1 MTARPAHCDRLRRS
15 AHFVPGGNERMLQKS
30 LETQADSLVLDLE
43 DAVAPERKAEARQAV
58 AAWLEDADFGRQER
72 IVRINPL
79 DTPWGLEDL
88 QASMR
93 HPPDIYM
100 VPKVSTADELRR
112 IDQTLAELER
122 RHGHP
127 SGALGLIVIAT
138 ETPLSVLN
146 LPTFA
151 QCPRVAA
158 LTWGAEDLSAALGA
172 PRSRRPDGEYLDLY
186 KHCRCQTLLCAA
198 AGGVQPLDT
207 VFVDFRD
214 PEALRRDCQE
224 SVWLG
229 YTGRLTIHPAQID
242 IVNQA
247 FSPDPEAVA
256 ESERLL
262 AAFEEAKASGR
273 MAFRFEGRM
282 VDAPHLAR
290 AERILERAKAIRA
303 RQAAPSGAAGSG

>member
-1 MTARPAHCDRLRRS
+1 MRARPAHCDRLRRS

-30 LETQADSLVLDLE
+30 LETRADSLVLDLE
-43 DAVAPERKAEARQAV
+43 DAVLPERKAEARQAV

-79 DTPWGLEDL
+79 DSPWGMEDL
-88 QASMR
+88 QATMR

-100 VPKVSTADELRR
+100 IPKVSTADQLRR
-112 IDQTLAELER
+112 IDQALAELER

-127 SGALGLIVIAT
+127 PGAMGLIVIAT
-138 ETPLSVLN
+138 ETPLSLIN

-151 QCPRVAA
+151 ACPRVAA

-172 PRSRRPDGEYLDLY
+172 PRTRRPDGAYLDLY
-186 KHCRCQTLLCAA
+186 KHCRCQTLVCAA

-214 PEALRRDCQE
+214 PEGLRRDCQE
-224 SVWLG
+224 AVWLG
-229 YTGRLTIHPAQID
+229 YAGKMTIHPAQID
-242 IVNQA
+242 IVNEA
-247 FSPDPEAVA
+247 FSPAPEAVA
-256 ESERLL
+256 ESERLA
-262 AAFEEAKASGR
+262 AAFREAQAEGR

-303 RQAAPSGAAGSG
+303 RESAPPAAAGG

>member
-1 MTARPAHCDRLRRS
+1 MTSRPAHCDRLRRS
-15 AHFVPGGNERMLQKS
+15 AHFVPGGNQRMLQKS
-30 LETQADSLVLDLE
+30 LETRADSLVLDLE
-43 DAVAPERKAEARQAV
+43 DAVPPERKAVARQAV
-58 AAWLEDADFGRQER
+58 AAWLAQAEFGGQER

-79 DTPWGLEDL
+79 DSPWGLEDL
-88 QASMR
+88 QATMA
-93 HPPDIYM
+93 HPPDLYLA
-100 VPKVSTADELRR
+100 PKVSTADELRR
-112 IDQTLAELER
+112 IDQTLTELER

-127 SGALGLIVIAT
+127 PGALGLIVIAT
-138 ETPLSVLN
+138 ETPSSVLN

-172 PRSRRPDGEYLDLY
+172 PRTRGPDGKYLDLY
-186 KHCRCQTLLCAA
+186 KHCRCQTLVCAA

-214 PEALRRDCQE
+214 PEGLRRDCQE
-224 SVWLG
+224 AVWLG
-229 YTGRLTIHPAQID
+229 YTGKLTIHPAQID
-242 IVNQA
+242 IVNEA

-262 AAFEEAKASGR
+262 AAFEEARAEGR

-290 AERILERAKAIRA
+290 AERILERARAIRA
-303 RQAAPSGAAGSG
+303 REAAPSSGAERK